1 MNANQEFVDEVIVEF
16 LTLLLYTVP
25 PPKKIIWILVKTKP
39 VTAHGADVR
48 YIKIRHTVLVYSI
61 ASIHPSQAFLLRLFL
76 RQCMDRNNLRLFL
89 GQCIGT
95 VMISVY
101 WNYYYYESLIQLK

>member
-25 PPKKIIWILVKTKP
+25 PKKIIWILVKTKP

-48 YIKIRHTVLVYSI
+48 RTV
-61 ASIHPSQAFLLRLFL
+61 H
-76 RQCMDRNNLRLFL
+76 
-89 GQCIGT
+89 
-95 VMISVY
+95 
-101 WNYYYYESLIQLK
+101 

>member
-48 YIKIRHTVLVYSI
+48 YIKIRHTVLVLYI
-61 ASIHPSQAFLLRLFL
+61 PLHPIYPSQAFLLRLFL
-76 RQCMDRNNLRLFL
+76 RQCMDRNNL
-89 GQCIGT
+89 
-95 VMISVY
+95 
-101 WNYYYYESLIQLK
+101 

>member
-25 PPKKIIWILVKTKP
+25 PQKKIIWILVKTKP

-48 YIKIRHTVLVYSI
+48 YIKIRHTVLVLYI
-61 ASIHPSQAFLLRLFL
+61 PLHPIYPSQAFL
-76 RQCMDRNNLRLFL
+76 LRLFL

-101 WNYYYYESLIQLK
+101 WNYYYYESFIQLK

>member
-16 LTLLLYTVP
+16 LTLLLYTV

-48 YIKIRHTVLVYSI
+48 YIKIIHTVLVYTI
-61 ASIHPSQAFLLRLFL
+61 ASIPSVTGLFTEII
-76 RQCMDRNNLRLFL
+76 F
-89 GQCIGT
+89 GT
-95 VMISVY
+95 VY
-101 WNYYYYESLIQLK
+101 GP

>member
-48 YIKIRHTVLVYSI
+48 YIKIRHTVLVLYI
-61 ASIHPSQAFLLRLFL
+61 PLHPIYPSQAFL
-76 RQCMDRNNLRLFL
+76 LRLFL